1 MSALAMSH
9 VESAGTIMAVP
20 GAGPGI
26 VLLNGE
32 QLPFLAQG
40 VWSSEAPP
48 TLHQMVLVEQDGSG
62 VVVKL
67 TLIDS
72 EDIELA
78 APRSGFAPRTTR
90 STWQR
95 CVSWL
100 RRFTT
105 RSGT

>member
-1 MSALAMSH
+1 MSALARSH
-9 VESAGTIMAVP
+9 VESAGTIVAVP

-32 QLPFLAQG
+32 QLPFLVQG
-40 VWSSEAPP
+40 VWSSEGLPA
-48 TLHQMVLVEQDGSG
+48 LHQMVLVEQDGSG

-72 EDIELA
+72 EDIERA
-78 APRSGFAPRTTR
+78 APRSGFVPRATP
-90 STWQR
+90 SAWQR